1 MSKNI
6 IICCDGTGN
15 QFGEANSNVV
25 KLFSVL
31 EKNDPNQ
38 IAYYDPG
45 VGTMTE
51 SLLKVTLGQRI
62 RILKGLAFG
71 AGLAENI
78 EQAYQFLMENYEKG
92 DKVYL
97 FGFSRGAY
105 TVRALAG
112 FVFSCGLLPKGAA
125 NLIPYAWNIYRD
137 FEKNKKFATKFK
149 DTYARECRFHYMGI
163 WDTVSSIGIFSL
175 KKTLPYTANNP
186 IIRNIRHA
194 LAIDERR
201 AYYKANLLG
210 RKYQKF
216 QNIKEVWFTGV
227 HSDVGGSYPEE
238 ESHLSKISLKWLVDE
253 SINFGLLVD
262 KGQYNKVVLGRKS
275 ARAKYTFAK
284 PNSLGKLHKS
294 LASGWWILEYLPR
307 RYATKKLKY
316 YIPNGRRREI
326 PQDAF
331 IHESVLERINHESIN
346 YVPKNLPPIELLTF
360 VSDSEINKQKKPK
373 NQSGTA

>member
-51 SLLKVTLGQRI
+51 SIIKVSLNQRFKI
-62 RILKGLAFG
+62 INGLAFG
-71 AGLAENI
+71 YGLAKNI
-78 EQAYQFLMENYEKG
+78 EQAYQFLMDNYEKG

-112 FVFSCGLLPKGAA
+112 FIFSCGLLPKGAG
-125 NLIPYAWNIYRD
+125 NLIPYGWNIYRD
-137 FEKNKKFATKFK
+137 YEKNKKLAKKFK
-149 DTYARECRFHYMGI
+149 DTYARECRFHYLGI
-163 WDTVSSIGIFSL
+163 WDTVSSIGIFSV
-175 KKTLPYTANNP
+175 KKSLPYTANNP

-194 LAIDERR
+194 VSIDERR
-201 AYYKANLLG
+201 AYYKANLVG
-210 RKYQKF
+210 RKYEKF
-216 QNIKEVWFTGV
+216 QNIKEVWFPGV

-238 ESHLSKISLKWLVDE
+238 ESALSKITLKWMIKE
-253 SINFGLLVD
+253 SQEFGLLID

-275 ARAKYTFAK
+275 KRAKYSFAK
-284 PNSLGKLHKS
+284 PDPLGEIHQS
-294 LASGWWILEYLPR
+294 LAKGWWLLEFLPR
-307 RYATKKLKY
+307 RYPDKNYKL
-316 YIPNGRRREI
+316 YIPNGRRRKI
-326 PQDAF
+326 PMDAQ
-331 IHESVLERINHESIN
+331 IHDSVLARLKNKDIDYN
-346 YVPKNLPPIELLTF
+346 PPNLPPIEQLCV
-360 VSDSEINKQKKPK
+360 VSDPKSKKDS
-373 NQSGTA
+373 NTQTGTA

>member
-31 EKNDPNQ
+31 DKNDPNQ

-51 SLLKVTLGQRI
+51 SLLKVTLGQRFQI
-62 RILKGLAFG
+62 MQGLAFG
-71 AGLAENI
+71 YGLAENV

-112 FVFSCGLLPKGAA
+112 FIFSCGLLPKGAA

-149 DTYARECRFHYMGI
+149 NTYARECRFHYMGI
-163 WDTVSSIGIFSL
+163 WDTVSSIGIFSV
-175 KKTLPYTANNP
+175 KKSLPYTANNP

-194 LAIDERR
+194 LSIDERR

-210 RKYQKF
+210 RKYEKF
-216 QNIKEVWFTGV
+216 QNIKEVWFVGV

-238 ESHLSKISLKWLVDE
+238 ESQLSKISLKWLVNE
-253 SINFGLLVD
+253 SVNFGLLID

-275 ARAKYTFAK
+275 TRAKYTFAK
-284 PNSLGKLHKS
+284 PNPLGKLHKS
-294 LASGWWILEYLPR
+294 LTNGWWILEYFPR
-307 RYATKKLKY
+307 RYPMKKRKF
-316 YIPNGRRREI
+316 YIPNGRRRTI
-326 PQDAF
+326 PKDAF
-331 IHESVLERINHESIN
+331 IHESVLERLNNEDIQYKPE
-346 YVPKNLPPIELLTF
+346 NLPPIDGLCL
-360 VSDSEINKQKKPK
+360 VSDPSIKKEK
-373 NQSGTA
+373 EKESGTA